1 MIPGWMVFVLK
12 PHSHPFYGAS
22 DLCPQAHPS
31 EVCRGTIVFRKRSV
45 RLPGLNLFE
54 WLILLNLAQVAEK
67 PRSRKLERPFRWKQP
82 VSLRPID
89 EPYTKINTAA

>member
-67 PRSRKLERPFRWKQP
+67 PRCRRLGLFTSDQP
-82 VSLRPID
+82 IPLFLASLSTRFQG
-89 EPYTKINTAA
+89 ELKG